1 MNPPR
6 VYTLLL
12 TIKAVTWA
20 YDDLCLSL
28 IPPTLLTKS
37 HKDDM
42 KDAEHILDCITGEG
56 QWVWRFHWFYRKVK
70 ASLLFFYREIFPHP
84 SLQTWPWEMAQKN
97 RLQGLHFGILSKKI
111 QGYKGTMED
120 CFSQTL
126 LHLYMGRLHVNKLA
140 CMCAKLVQSC
150 PTLCDPMECNP
161 PGSSVHGIL
170 QARIMDWIA
179 MPSFRGSSPPRDQT
193 QVSMSPALAG
203 RFFTI
208 SMTWETPQ
216 KLEIH
221 LKLIPKSSNTPIKI
235 LILTRPFFLWN
246 LKIDYKIG
254 KGMCRKLG
262 FPDSSVVK
270 NPPAMQETPVLFL
283 RQEDLL
289 EKG

>member
-1 MNPPR
+1 M
-6 VYTLLL
+6 LCAKSLQ
-12 TIKAVTWA
+12 
-20 YDDLCLSL
+20 LCLTLHDTMDHS
-28 IPPTLLTKS
+28 PP
-37 HKDDM
+37 D
-42 KDAEHILDCITGEG
+42 
-56 QWVWRFHWFYRKVK
+56 
-70 ASLLFFYREIFPHP
+70 
-84 SLQTWPWEMAQKN
+84 
-97 RLQGLHFGILSKKI
+97 
-111 QGYKGTMED
+111 
-120 CFSQTL
+120 
-126 LHLYMGRLHVNKLA
+126 
-140 CMCAKLVQSC
+140 
-150 PTLCDPMECNP
+150 
-161 PGSSVHGIL
+161 SSVH
-170 QARIMDWIA
+170 RIWRLLPGGQEYWSELP
-179 MPSFRGSSPPRDQT
+179 MPFSRGSSRPRDQT

-235 LILTRPFFLWN
+235 LILTRPFFLLN
-246 LKIDYKIG
+246 LKNDYKIG